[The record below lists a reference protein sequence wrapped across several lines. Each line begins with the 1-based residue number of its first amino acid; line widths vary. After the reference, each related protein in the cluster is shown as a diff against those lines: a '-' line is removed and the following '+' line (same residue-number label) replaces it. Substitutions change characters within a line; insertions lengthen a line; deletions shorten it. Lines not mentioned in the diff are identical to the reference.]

1 MDPMKKLIALFLCLC
16 LMAGIVPVVAENT
29 AVTHEITSA
38 SYPLYVGTTN
48 FGDVTLCFLDG
59 ANDRPYIEATE
70 MHGVLASIMNSTTG
84 NFNYTINTEGSV
96 VTLTRNNLKT
106 PGAVDDGAYAA
117 FDFDKDTITFSD
129 HDLFCWKDNVTTVLD
144 TTAIATFNANG
155 EPSILQKV
163 DKGNLDRYGDALV
176 VRCGDYGI
184 DLILQDGKYLVPLQT
199 MVDFILAPA
208 RGQNL
213 FFNGQILYLAL
224 TISLGDE
231 QYYAAPTGERSA
243 ALAEYGY
250 KELCMMLDY
259 FYGLK
264 DAHKIESFDKLFH
277 SVTFD
282 RMLMDTNAKV
292 ADMAIN
298 YLINDYLDDGH
309 SRWRAP
315 SYLTGSVEFDIPNGG
330 SVSNIFAEMDRYKE
344 ARKKYYPDKVPGYEE
359 IGNTAYITFDS
370 FNVPNL
376 SDMESYYLTEDINS
390 FDDSD
395 VVGLIIKA
403 HAQITRENSPIENVV
418 LDLSCNGGGMNDVA
432 AYVLGWLLGEVSLSV
447 ENPMTG
453 AMSTAAYRAD
463 VNRDRKFD
471 ETDTVS
477 DKRIFCLT
485 SPCSFS
491 NANMVACM
499 LKDSNKVTMMGRTSA
514 GGSCEVQNASSAWGS
529 SFTISSPKRSS
540 FLKNGS
546 FYDID
551 RGADP
556 DYQISTPEKYYDRQ
570 KLTEYI
576 NSLY

>member
-1 MDPMKKLIALFLCLC
+1 
-16 LMAGIVPVVAENT
+16 
-29 AVTHEITSA
+29 
-38 SYPLYVGTTN
+38 
-48 FGDVTLCFLDG
+48 
-59 ANDRPYIEATE
+59 
-70 MHGVLASIMNSTTG
+70 
-84 NFNYTINTEGSV
+84 
-96 VTLTRNNLKT
+96 
-106 PGAVDDGAYAA
+106 
-117 FDFDKDTITFSD
+117 
-129 HDLFCWKDNVTTVLD
+129 
-144 TTAIATFNANG
+144 
-155 EPSILQKV
+155 
-163 DKGNLDRYGDALV
+163 
-176 VRCGDYGI
+176 
-184 DLILQDGKYLVPLQT
+184 
-199 MVDFILAPA
+199 
-208 RGQNL
+208 
-213 FFNGQILYLAL
+213 
-224 TISLGDE
+224 
-231 QYYAAPTGERSA
+231 
-243 ALAEYGY
+243 
-250 KELCMMLDY
+250 MMLDY

-282 RMLMDTNAKV
+282 RMLMGTDAKI
-292 ADMAIN
+292 ADLAIN
-298 YLINDYLDDGH
+298 YLINDYLDDSH
-309 SRWRAP
+309 STWRAP
-315 SYLTGSVEFDIPNGG
+315 SYLTGSVDFGIPRGA
-330 SVSNIFAEMDRYKE
+330 SSSNIFAEMDRYKE
-344 ARKKYYPDKVPGYEE
+344 AREKYYPDGVPGYEE
-359 IGNTAYITFDS
+359 FGNTAYITFDS
-370 FNVPNL
+370 FEIPNL
-376 SDMESYYLTEDINS
+376 NDTEGYYLVEDVNTLA
-390 FDDSD
+390 DTD
-395 VVGLIIKA
+395 VIGLIMKA

-471 ETDTVS
+471 EKDTVA

-499 LKDSNKVTMMGRTSA
+499 LKDTHRVTMMGRTSA

-570 KLTEYI
+570 ALTDYI

>member
-1 MDPMKKLIALFLCLC
+1 MKKLIALFLCLC
-16 LMAGIVPVVAENT
+16 LMAGIVPVMAENT

-59 ANDRPYIEATE
+59 ANDMPYIEATE

-84 NFNYTINTEGSV
+84 NFNYTMNTEGSV

-250 KELCMMLDY
+250 KELCMML
-259 FYGLK
+259 L
-264 DAHKIESFDKLFH
+264 AC
-277 SVTFD
+277 
-282 RMLMDTNAKV
+282 
-292 ADMAIN
+292 AI
-298 YLINDYLDDGH
+298 
-309 SRWRAP
+309 
-315 SYLTGSVEFDIPNGG
+315 
-330 SVSNIFAEMDRYKE
+330 
-344 ARKKYYPDKVPGYEE
+344 
-359 IGNTAYITFDS
+359 
-370 FNVPNL
+370 L
-376 SDMESYYLTEDINS
+376 SDR
-390 FDDSD
+390 F
-395 VVGLIIKA
+395 
-403 HAQITRENSPIENVV
+403 R
-418 LDLSCNGGGMNDVA
+418 
-432 AYVLGWLLGEVSLSV
+432 
-447 ENPMTG
+447 
-453 AMSTAAYRAD
+453 
-463 VNRDRKFD
+463 
-471 ETDTVS
+471 
-477 DKRIFCLT
+477 
-485 SPCSFS
+485 
-491 NANMVACM
+491 
-499 LKDSNKVTMMGRTSA
+499 
-514 GGSCEVQNASSAWGS
+514 
-529 SFTISSPKRSS
+529 
-540 FLKNGS
+540 
-546 FYDID
+546 
-551 RGADP
+551 
-556 DYQISTPEKYYDRQ
+556 
-570 KLTEYI
+570 
-576 NSLY
+576 

>member
-1 MDPMKKLIALFLCLC
+1 MKKIVSLFLCLC
-16 LMAGIVPVVAENT
+16 LMAGIVPVVAESA
-29 AVTHEITSA
+29 AVTHEISSA
-38 SYPLYVGTTN
+38 NYPLYLGTVN
-48 FGDVTLCFLDG
+48 LAEIPLYFLDG
-59 ANDRPYIEATE
+59 ANDLPYIEAAM
-70 MHGVLASIMNSTTG
+70 MHELIASVMNSAVG
-84 NFNYTINTEGSV
+84 DFNYTIQTEGSV

-106 PGAVDDGAYAA
+106 PGNMDDGAYAA

-129 HDLFCWKDNVTTVLD
+129 HDLFCWKSNVTTILD
-144 TTAIATFNANG
+144 TTAIPTFNANG
-155 EPSILQKV
+155 EPSILQRI
-163 DKGNLDRYGDALV
+163 DKGNLDRYGDELV

-184 DLILQDGKYLVPLQT
+184 DLVLQDGKYLVPLQT
-199 MVDFILAPA
+199 MVDFILSPG

-213 FFNGQILYLAL
+213 FFNGQVLYLTQA
-224 TISLGDE
+224 ISLGDE
-231 QYYAAPTGERSA
+231 LYYAAPTSERSA

-282 RMLMDTNAKV
+282 RMLKDPDAKNA
-292 ADMAIN
+292 DLAIN

-309 SRWRAP
+309 SRWSAP
-315 SYLTGSVEFDIPNGG
+315 SYLAGSVDYGVPFGV

-344 ARKKYYPDKVPGYEE
+344 ARKKYYPDGIPAYEE
-359 IGNTAYITFDS
+359 IENTAYITFDG
-370 FNVPNL
+370 FNIPNVN
-376 SDMESYYLTEDINS
+376 DTEGYYLVEDVNT
-390 FDDSD
+390 FADTD
-395 VVGLIIKA
+395 VIGLIMKA

-418 LDLSCNGGGMNDVA
+418 LDLSCNGGGINDVA

-453 AMSTAAYRAD
+453 AMSTASYRAD
-463 VNRDRKFD
+463 VNRDRQFD
-471 ETDTVS
+471 EKDTVA
-477 DKRIFCLT
+477 DKHIFCLT

-499 LKDSNKVTMMGRTSA
+499 LKDTHKVTMMGRTSA

-556 DYQISTPEKYYDRQ
+556 DYQISVPEKYYDRQ
-570 KLTEYI
+570 ALTNYI